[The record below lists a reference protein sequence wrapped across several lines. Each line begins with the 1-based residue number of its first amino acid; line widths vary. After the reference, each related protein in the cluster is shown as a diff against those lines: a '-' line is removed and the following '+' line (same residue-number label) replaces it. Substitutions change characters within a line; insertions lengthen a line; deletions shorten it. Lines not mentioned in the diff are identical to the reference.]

1 MSEPEDFP
9 DLMRQVRGG
18 DPDAAARLVRRY
30 EGVIRRTV
38 RIWLIDARLRR
49 LFDSMDVCQSVLGS
63 FFVRAALG
71 QFELERPEQLVR
83 LLIQMAKNKLADQV
97 RREQAECRDNRRLE
111 GGDVHERE
119 LLAAHPSPSRL
130 VAGRDLLDEVRK
142 RFSPEERR
150 LADERALGR
159 EWPEIAAALG
169 GEPGT
174 LRKQLTR
181 AVSRV
186 SKELGLD
193 ND

>member
-111 GGDVHERE
+111 GGDVHQRE
-119 LLAAHPSPSRL
+119 LMAGHASPSRL

-142 RFSPEERR
+142 RLSPEERR